1 MSEYMSE
8 VWARDQLTELQG
20 HARTLTHRRP
30 GRRSCCAWRCGYW
43 SVGRQQLGGRRT
55 RVAAFATRA

>member
-8 VWARDQLTELQG
+8 VLARDQLTELQG
-20 HARTLTHRRP
+20 GRQDFDTRPERR
-30 GRRSCCAWRCGYW
+30 GRCAWRCGYW
-43 SVGRQQLGGRRT
+43 SVGRQRLGGRRT